1 MMANRFQRQRGFT
14 IIELLVATT
23 TGLLLTIGVMTIMY
37 QSAGMADIMRG
48 QIVMNQQAREMFRI
62 LTDGGMGAAGA
73 VAGLRGSK
81 EGSTV
86 GVVGASQ
93 YRMSLTDGANT
104 VLSSQL
110 APRQV
115 TCTAAG
121 EPLSDCISNEVK
133 SVTGYLAAAPI
144 LDEPPGNNTPWAMV
158 KVELIDPDIADS
170 RLAGKGDAVDSFYA
184 VIGLNKEAP

>member
-1 MMANRFQRQRGFT
+1 MATHLQRQRGFT

-37 QSAGMADIMRG
+37 QSAGMADVMRG

-73 VAGLRGSK
+73 VAGLRGRK
-81 EGSTV
+81 EGSTTV

-133 SVTGYLAAAPI
+133 SVTGYLAAPPTPT
-144 LDEPPGNNTPWAMV
+144 EPTPANTPWAMV
-158 KVELIDPDIADS
+158 EVKLIDPDIADS
-170 RLAGKGDAVDSFYA
+170 RSAGEGDAVDSFYA